1 MTPTRGNFGSRLGFV
16 LAASGSAIGLGNLWK
31 FPYITWENNGGAFVI
46 VYIAA
51 VAILGLPI
59 MISEILVGRRVQ
71 LNPVPAFEKLGGKRW
86 SAIGWLGVFGGAVI
100 QSYYMVIAGWSLRS
114 FFQCLQWST
123 SGYQAPS
130 AEAFDQFLAN
140 PMLQIGFT
148 AIFTIMTTLIVY
160 RGIGGGIEKAAK
172 VMMPVLLLIL
182 LYLFFT
188 TLTMEGRNEA
198 LRLMFT
204 PTFESLPAEGY
215 LEAMG
220 QAFFSLSLGLGAMI
234 AYGSYINK
242 DESIFKSSLLV
253 IVLDTTVALI
263 ACLAMFTIIFSIPG
277 LSDRISGSTVGMLFI
292 TLPELFYTKMPG
304 GVVLGPLFFV
314 LVVFAALSSTISLGE
329 VTASLLIDRKGWS
342 RPKATIISAS
352 VVFLGSVLAALS
364 LGASDTL
371 SSFEFFEGKKGVLA
385 NLDHLAANWVLPLGG
400 LGTTIFVGWKFGQP
414 HILEELGLRKSTLA
428 FKVWLW
434 IVRIIAPIAISYLL
448 VNVVLGK
455 DFS

>member
-1 MTPTRGNFGSRLGFV
+1 MTPARGSFGSRLGFV

-51 VAILGLPI
+51 VAVLGLPI

-71 LNPVPAFEKLGGKRW
+71 LNPVPAFEKLGGRRW
-86 SAIGWLGVFGGAVI
+86 SAIGWLGVFAGAVI

-130 AEAFDQFLAN
+130 AEAFDLFLAD
-140 PMLQIGFT
+140 PMLQIGLT
-148 AIFTIMTTLIVY
+148 AIFTIMTAVIVY
-160 RGIGGGIEKAAK
+160 RGIGGGIEKATKA
-172 VMMPVLLLIL
+172 MMPVLLLIL
-182 LYLFFT
+182 LYLVFT
-188 TLTMEGRNEA
+188 ALTMEGRDEA
-198 LRLMFT
+198 LRLMFI
-204 PTFESLPAEGY
+204 PTFQSLPAEGY

-242 DESIFKSSLLV
+242 NESIFKASLFV
-253 IVLDTTVALI
+253 IVLDTTVALL
-263 ACLAMFTIIFSIPG
+263 ACLSMFTIIFSIPG

-342 RPKATIISAS
+342 RPKATILSAS
-352 VVFLGSVLAALS
+352 VVFLGSILAALS

-371 SSFEFFEGKKGVLA
+371 SSFDFFEGKKGVLA
-385 NLDHLAANWVLPLGG
+385 NLDHLAANWLLPLGG
-400 LGTTIFVGWKFGQP
+400 LGTTIFVGWKLGQP

-434 IVRIIAPIAISYLL
+434 IVRIIAPIAIMYLL

>member
-1 MTPTRGNFGSRLGFV
+1 MTTARGSFGSRLGFV

-31 FPYITWENNGGAFVI
+31 FPYITWENNGGAFVL

-51 VAILGLPI
+51 VAVLGLPI

-86 SAIGWLGVFGGAVI
+86 TAIGWLGVVAGAVI

-123 SGYQAPS
+123 SGYQPPS
-130 AEAFDQFLAN
+130 AEAFDLFLAN
-140 PMLQIGFT
+140 PLLQIGLT
-148 AIFTIMTTLIVY
+148 AIFTLMTAVIVY
-160 RGIGGGIEKAAK
+160 RGIGGGIEKATKA
-172 VMMPVLLLIL
+172 MMPILLLIL
-182 LYLFFT
+182 LYLVFT
-188 TLTMEGRNEA
+188 ALTMEGRDEA
-198 LRLMFT
+198 LRRMFI
-204 PTFESLPAEGY
+204 PTFQSLPPEGY

-234 AYGSYINK
+234 VYGSYINK
-242 DESIFKSSLLV
+242 SESIFKSALFV
-253 IVLDTTVALI
+253 VVLDTVVALL

-342 RPKATIISAS
+342 RPKATILSAS
-352 VVFLGSVLAALS
+352 VVFLGSILAALS
-364 LGASDTL
+364 LGASDSL

-385 NLDHLAANWVLPLGG
+385 TLDHLAANWLLPLGG
-400 LGTTIFVGWKFGQP
+400 LGTTIFVGWKLGTP
-414 HILEELGLRKSTLA
+414 HILEELGIRKSNLA

-434 IVRIIAPIAISYLL
+434 IVRIVAPIAIIYLL
-448 VNVVLGK
+448 VNVILGK